1 MWYVAYQQRG
11 RAPDDCDVTGIFP
24 GKFAVLFEGPP
35 TPGSTR
41 RLICSSSQYNSQAKT
56 ELFIQNV
63 AYLSISYIILA
74 MRKNKYTH
82 LGERLDDIRRCILH
96 LPKTKLAEK
105 LDVAP
110 NTLYAVLR
118 GKRRIDL
125 KMASKLGELHRDA
138 RFWIEL
144 QAAFDVHQVKSR

>member
-1 MWYVAYQQRG
+1 VTFGPEIFAGDFRLG
-11 RAPDDCDVTGIFP
+11 FGDPLAPSGQKAHAAQAPSIFLTQESNFSFIFLRKQVEYCILSYMSKKTPKHP
-24 GKFAVLFEGPP
+24 GEYIEKIR
-35 TPGSTR
+35 PG
-41 RLICSSSQYNSQAKT
+41 
-56 ELFIQNV
+56 
-63 AYLSISYIILA
+63 
-74 MRKNKYTH
+74 
-82 LGERLDDIRRCILH
+82 ILH

-105 LDVAP
+105 LGVSP

-118 GKRRIDL
+118 GKRRIDP